1 MRRIKVKLSRSMN
14 EGDCYEE
21 VTNWIIFDY
30 NNVKPSL

>member
-21 VTNWIIFDY
+21 GINWIIFDY